1 MNLNDYFDVVGLDR
15 PANHHLSEKA
25 IFCKN
30 IYINT
35 PDTPIKNLDQQ
46 NLALIGVP
54 EDRSSTVRGPA
65 QSPDI
70 IRNQLYQLFRVN
82 PNLKIIDLG
91 NLKSG
96 NKIQD
101 TYFALRD
108 VILELTSRNL
118 IVVIMGGSQDLT
130 YGIYLAF
137 EKMGR
142 KFSFVTVDSR
152 LDMGIIDDE
161 IKPESYLIPILSRK
175 KELLF
180 NYTNIG
186 HQTYFVDQGDVDF
199 LKDNFH
205 NTLRLGD
212 VRKDLGKVEP
222 YLRDAGF
229 VSIDIS
235 AVRQSD
241 APGSTNPSPNGF
253 TGEEICQVSR
263 FAGLSQQI
271 RCLGIFN
278 ITPGTDNNN
287 QTSHLASQALWYF
300 MEGVSQRK
308 EENPG
313 SAPDAFKK
321 FIVSLNDMDHDII
334 FYKSIETDRWWFEV
348 PVLQKTRSRHI
359 MLSCSH
365 EDYQKACNQEIP
377 DRWLNAFQK
386 LN

>member
-1 MNLNDYFDVVGLDR
+1 MNLNDYFDPISLDR
-15 PANHHLSEKA
+15 PANHHLSEKVV
-25 IFCKN
+25 FCKN
-30 IYINT
+30 IFINT
-35 PDTPIKNLDQQ
+35 PDTPIQNLDHFD
-46 NLALIGVP
+46 LALIGVP
-54 EDRSSTVRGPA
+54 EDRSAVIKGSG
-65 QSPDI
+65 QSPDVV
-70 IRNQLYQLFRVN
+70 RNNLYQLFRVN
-82 PNLKIIDLG
+82 SNLKIIDLG
-91 NLKSG
+91 NLKAG
-96 NKIQD
+96 QQVQD

-108 VILELTSRNL
+108 VLLEMASNNMLAIIL
-118 IVVIMGGSQDLT
+118 GGSQDLT
-130 YGIYLAF
+130 FGIYLAF
-137 EKMGR
+137 EKLGR
-142 KFSFVTVDSR
+142 KFSFATVDSR

-186 HQTYFVDQGDVDF
+186 HQIYFVDQADVDF
-199 LKDNFH
+199 LHDNFH

-222 YLRDAGF
+222 YLRDASF
-229 VSIDIS
+229 ISIDIGS
-235 AVRQSD
+235 IRQSE
-241 APGSTNPSPNGF
+241 APGCSHPSPNGF
-253 TGEEICQVSR
+253 TGEEICQISR
-263 FAGLSQQI
+263 FAGMSQQI
-271 RCLGIFN
+271 RCFGMFN
-278 ITPGTDNNN
+278 LFPDRDSNNL
-287 QTSHLASQALWYF
+287 TSHLVSQAIWYF

-334 FYKSIETDRWWFEV
+334 FYKSLATDRWWFEV
-348 PVLQKTRSRHI
+348 PVLLKTRSRHVL
-359 MLSCSH
+359 LSCSH